1 MISSESLV
9 CMDLAH
15 AIFVRK
21 THFCRL
27 NLTTQ
32 ISIFCILYR
41 NCTQT
46 SDEGEGSALIS
57 HFWFFSLFQN
67 WGDKSISSAEYCIFA
82 AFLPLDRIRKCGLIF
97 SMHYCERRHCMSS
110 APCVVIRYIAIA
122 GLGDSCD
129 RGLVMEWQQQQRRL
143 SANYWWSHHQWFCSG
158 RWLRSLD
165 IMFQK
170 PSQDPL
176 IRSFYT
182 LYLDQQWAFKHFDIG
197 LDFDFII
204 VYCYNT

>member
-1 MISSESLV
+1 MHPHCTGSQESSSVESGHFLSTIHNCGKYYIMLLQKFVNMISSESLV

-67 WGDKSISSAEYCIFA
+67 WGDKSISSAEYRIFA
-82 AFLPLDRIRKCGLIF
+82 AFLPLDRIRKCCAIF
-97 SMHYCERRHCMSS
+97 SIHYCERRHKMSS
-110 APCVVIRYIAIA
+110 APCV
-122 GLGDSCD
+122 L
-129 RGLVMEWQQQQRRL
+129 
-143 SANYWWSHHQWFCSG
+143 WSDVS
-158 RWLRSLD
+158 R
-165 IMFQK
+165 
-170 PSQDPL
+170 
-176 IRSFYT
+176 
-182 LYLDQQWAFKHFDIG
+182 
-197 LDFDFII
+197 
-204 VYCYNT
+204 